1 MKDLTIGFIG
11 LGLIGGSIARG
22 IKRSRRDVRIMA
34 YMRSRDKLEQAKRDG
49 VVDVILDGIGEEI
62 SWSDLVFLCTPVEYN
77 ASYLEQIRPL
87 LKPGALVTDVGS
99 TKTDIHETVKQLCME
114 EVFVGGHPMAG
125 SEKTGYENSTDHL
138 LENAYYMITPTEKST
153 PEQIG
158 RIRRVALSIGAIP
171 MVTDYRQHDFS
182 VAAVSHLPHLVASSL
197 VNLVRDNDNEEE
209 LMRTIAAGGF
219 KDITRIASSS
229 PVMWEQICMTNTVN
243 ISRLLQDYIDALGV
257 VQKELQEHDSA
268 SLYTFFDGARAYRD
282 SFIDAGSGPIK
293 KDYSIRLD
301 IPDEA
306 GSIAAVST
314 LLALNN
320 ISIKNIGI
328 VHNREA
334 QEGVLRIEFY
344 EEDSI
349 TKAIQLLNR
358 RGYVTHI

>member
-1 MKDLTIGFIG
+1 
-11 LGLIGGSIARG
+11 
-22 IKRSRRDVRIMA
+22 
-34 YMRSRDKLEQAKRDG
+34 
-49 VVDVILDGIGEEI
+49 
-62 SWSDLVFLCTPVEYN
+62 
-77 ASYLEQIRPL
+77 
-87 LKPGALVTDVGS
+87 
-99 TKTDIHETVKQLCME
+99 
-114 EVFVGGHPMAG
+114 
-125 SEKTGYENSTDHL
+125 
-138 LENAYYMITPTEKST
+138 
-153 PEQIG
+153 
-158 RIRRVALSIGAIP
+158 
-171 MVTDYRQHDFS
+171 
-182 VAAVSHLPHLVASSL
+182 
-197 VNLVRDNDNEEE
+197 
-209 LMRTIAAGGF
+209 
-219 KDITRIASSS
+219 
-229 PVMWEQICMTNTVN
+229 MTNTVN
-243 ISRLLQDYIDALGV
+243 ISSLLQDYIYALGV

-282 SFIDAGSGPIK
+282 AIIDAGSGPIK